1 MKLGVRNIRAVPS
14 AAGSVAS
21 VAVAGAAAASV
32 FVASAVGS
40 ASAFLD
46 FFPLRRALNLALR
59 VSNAFGAIVERIV
72 SCYTGMLKLSK
83 QIDR

>member
-1 MKLGVRNIRAVPS
+1 MKNIRAVPS
-14 AAGSVAS
+14 AAGSVTAVS
-21 VAVAGAAAASV
+21 VAGAAAASV

-59 VSNAFGAIVERIV
+59 VSNAFGAMVGRIV
-72 SCYTGMLKLSK
+72 SCYAEMM
-83 QIDR
+83 RV